1 MSETS
6 FGQALGRLS
15 LLIILAP
22 GLIVAGCG
30 SLSRPVLDT
39 VSVPAP
45 TREFTSLKRFRF
57 VADNAEQSMA
67 FMQIWNADRKRAGRA
82 SITALA
88 ISGGGAN
95 GAFGAGVL
103 VGWSRSGTR
112 PEFDLVTGVSTGA
125 LIAPMAFAGKYWD
138 ARLILGY
145 RSLGASQL
153 TERGL
158 GMLIRPSI
166 YSGEPLAALVER
178 YTSPALLQAIA
189 DQHSRGRRLL
199 VATTNLDTQETH
211 IWDMGAIALSAREMG
226 NEQQA
231 LALFRA
237 IMTASASVPGV
248 FPPIPIADGVTSEIH
263 ADGGVNTPFML
274 LPEALVQ
281 WQIKEPGLMPGKIFI
296 ILNSPM
302 VPRSSQLNGG
312 AVAIMSRSFDSLSR
326 ANLRMHLAMA
336 TVFAHRHKVQLRYAA
351 LPSDMDADPLDF
363 DAARMAMLFDLGVA
377 RYVELTQDDDIAPLV
392 GNSSNDSQ

>member
-1 MSETS
+1 M
-6 FGQALGRLS
+6 
-15 LLIILAP
+15 I
-22 GLIVAGCG
+22 
-30 SLSRPVLDT
+30 DT
-39 VSVPAP
+39 VSAPAP
-45 TREFTSLKRFRF
+45 AHEFSSLKRFRF

-67 FMQIWNADRKRAGRA
+67 FMQTWNADRKRAGRG

-138 ARLILGY
+138 SRLIMGY
-145 RSLGASQL
+145 RSMGASQL
-153 TERGL
+153 TKRGL
-158 GMLIRPSI
+158 GILIRPSI
-166 YSGEPLAALVER
+166 YSGEPLAELVER
-178 YTSPALLQAIA
+178 YTSPALLQTVA
-189 DQHSRGRRLL
+189 DQHRQGRRLL

-231 LALFRA
+231 LALFRT
-237 IMTASASVPGV
+237 IMAASATVPGI
-248 FPPIPIADGVTSEIH
+248 FPPIPIADGDTSEIH

-281 WQIKEPGLMPGKIFI
+281 WQIKDPGLMPGRIFI
-296 ILNSPM
+296 IINSAMAPHGS
-302 VPRSSQLNGG
+302 RLNGG

-336 TVFAHRHKVQLRYAA
+336 KAFAHRHTVQLRYSA

-363 DAARMAMLFDLGVA
+363 GAARMADLFDLGVA
-377 RYVELTQDDDIAPLV
+377 RYIELTEGSDVAPLP
-392 GNSSNDSQ
+392 GNNSNDSQ

>member
-1 MSETS
+1 MNERS
-6 FGQALGRLS
+6 FVQALGRLS

-22 GLIVAGCG
+22 GLMVAGCG
-30 SLSRPVLDT
+30 SLSRPMIDT
-39 VSVPAP
+39 VSAPAP
-45 TREFTSLKRFRF
+45 PREFSSLKRFRF

-67 FMQIWNADRKRAGRA
+67 FMQTWNADRQRVGQA

-103 VGWSRSGTR
+103 VGWSRSGNR

-138 ARLILGY
+138 SRLVLGY
-145 RSLGASQL
+145 RSAGAAQL

-178 YTSPALLQAIA
+178 YTSAALLQAIA
-189 DQHSRGRRLL
+189 DQHCQGRRLL

-211 IWDMGAIALSAREMG
+211 IWDMGAIALSAREEG
-226 NEQQA
+226 NAQQA
-231 LALFRA
+231 LALFRT

-248 FPPIPIADGVTSEIH
+248 FPPIPIADGDTSEIH

-281 WQIKEPGLMPGKIFI
+281 WQIKQPGLMPGKIFI
-296 ILNSPM
+296 IINSPM
-302 VPRSSQLNGG
+302 APRSNRLDGG

-336 TVFAHRHKVQLRYAA
+336 TAFAHRHNVQLRYAA
-351 LPSDMDADPLDF
+351 LPSDIDADPLDF
-363 DAARMAMLFDLGVA
+363 GAARMAVLFDLGVG
-377 RYVELTQDDDIAPLV
+377 RYTELTQGDDIVPMA
-392 GNSSNDSQ
+392 GNSSNDGQ